1 MLTIYNLKLEGFMN
15 IYEKQQIEEENKLM
29 IYLSPYLITRIS
41 PILAHVSI
49 PIRKY
54 PHHSERV
61 YNTPIQINVLQKKKN
76 VFEGHLKLL
85 YLNITKRCLYMKS

>member
-1 MLTIYNLKLEGFMN
+1 MLIIYNLKLEGFMN

-29 IYLSPYLITRIS
+29 IYLSPYLITRIL
-41 PILAHVSI
+41 PILVHISI

-54 PHHSERV
+54 PHHSKRV

-76 VFEGHLKLL
+76 VFER
-85 YLNITKRCLYMKS
+85 TS